1 MKIINN
7 KTVTVST
14 GDELKNVL
22 ENNNGYEYI
31 YLEDDIT
38 LKSGIRINSNKSNI
52 TINGTYQNT
61 IHTLT
66 GMDSSEELDTI
77 STTALTKQVKII
89 NMKIINTNIYGII
102 CVPEDDSYEEIVTIY
117 DNIIFNG
124 TQLSFNPYGTVKIT
138 NSVINIEDT
147 NGIKSQEVCE
157 AERVIIG
164 GKTNISSSSSDFQ
177 LFAFRSDSTNPYV
190 IFLCKSEVIIS
201 TDSREFMVGT
211 NKLNFTILHDTKVH
225 LTTGNGFASLPRY
238 GVNNVLIDE
247 RASFIFIEKSH
258 QRIPMWAIFGS
269 LTMKE
274 DSELQII
281 NSYDNTPSD
290 NYNIH
295 FKGTDCKINLYNPK
309 NLTIYTKNSNV
320 IYTDNPLTYYISC
333 SRINMW
339 QDSIQLS
346 NAGDINNLP
355 DYSWYKDNGLL
366 IIEGTITSALTS
378 ITKYN
383 ITTSELA
390 KLPNIGNFT
399 FQNRKQLSIGTVNMN
414 IHPINSTKNTISG
427 HTDSFADVLIKY
439 NGNSEIVNADDNGL
453 FEYNITSSIPD
464 NTTIELTS
472 NVSGSFIY
480 GTRTVTTPFTGE
492 LSLLEVNQSIDFAN
506 IPINNTY
513 IFPKTNDLK
522 TKIVDSRLNSSDWKL
537 YAYINNPLTSAN
549 GFILENALVFKKFD
563 NEIITLTSNPT
574 LVFTGENNKG
584 IVSFKELNWSTEKG
598 PLLDLT
604 NDALEANEE
613 YFAAINFS
621 IEE

>member
-1 MKIINN
+1 MNIINK
-7 KTVTVST
+7 KTVSVST
-14 GDELKNVL
+14 SNELKEVL

-31 YLEDDIT
+31 YLESDIT
-38 LKSGIRINSNKSNI
+38 LKSGIAVNSNKKKI
-52 TINGTYQNT
+52 IIDGTYLNT
-61 IHTLT
+61 MHTLT
-66 GMDSSEELDTI
+66 GMDSSLETDTI
-77 STTALTKQVKII
+77 STTALTKEVKII
-89 NMKIINTNIYGII
+89 NMKIINSNIYGII
-102 CVPEDDSYEEIVTIY
+102 YVPLDDSYEEITTIY

-138 NSVINIEDT
+138 NSTITVEDT
-147 NGIKSQEVCE
+147 NGVKSQEVCD

-164 GKTNISSSSSDFQ
+164 GKTNISSSATSYP
-177 LFAFRSDSTNPYV
+177 LFSFKSDSTNPSI
-190 IFLCKSEVIIS
+190 IFLCKSNIILS
-201 TDSREFMVGT
+201 TDARELMTGT

-225 LTTGNGFASLPRY
+225 LTTGNGFAPLPGY

-258 QRIPMWAIFGS
+258 QRVPMWVIYGN

-274 DSELQII
+274 DSELQVI

-295 FKGTDCKINLYNPK
+295 FKGTDCKLNLYNPK
-309 NLTIYTKNSNV
+309 NLTMYTKNSNV
-320 IYTDNPLTYYISC
+320 IYTDNSLTFNINC

-339 QDSIQLS
+339 PDSTQLS
-346 NAGDINNLP
+346 AAGDINNLP
-355 DYSWYKDNGLL
+355 NYSWYKNNSLL
-366 IIEGTITSALTS
+366 QIDGIMTSSMTAITHH
-378 ITKYN
+378 N

-390 KLPNIGNFT
+390 KLPNVGNFT
-399 FQNRKQLSIGTVNMN
+399 FQNRKQLSIGTTNMN

-439 NGNSEIVNADDNGL
+439 NGSSEIVNADDDGL
-453 FEYNITSSIPD
+453 FEYNITSSIAD
-464 NTTIELTS
+464 NTTIELTA

-492 LSLLEVNQSIDFAN
+492 LSLLEVNQSIDFSN
-506 IPINNTY
+506 IPINDTY
-513 IFPKTNDLK
+513 IFPKTSELK

-537 YAYINNPLTSAN
+537 YAYIDNPLTSSN
-549 GFILENALVFKKFD
+549 GFILENALVFKKFN
-563 NEIITLTSNPT
+563 NEVITLNSNPT
-574 LVFTGENNKG
+574 LVYTGENNGG

-613 YFAAINFS
+613 YFSTINFS

>member
-14 GDELKNVL
+14 SDELKNVL

-38 LKSGIRINSNKSNI
+38 LKSGIRINSNKRNI

-66 GMDSSEELDTI
+66 GMDSSEEFDTI

-89 NMKIINTNIYGII
+89 NIKIINTNIYGII

-238 GVNNVLIDE
+238 GVNNILIDE

-269 LTMKE
+269 LTIKE

-309 NLTIYTKNSNV
+309 NLTIYTKNSNI
-320 IYTDNPLTYYISC
+320 IYTDNSLTFNISC

-339 QDSIQLS
+339 QDSTQLS

-355 DYSWYKDNGLL
+355 NYSWYKNDNLL
-366 IIEGTITSALTS
+366 QIDGIMTSSMTAITHH
-378 ITKYN
+378 N
-383 ITTSELA
+383 MTTSELA
-390 KLPNIGNFT
+390 KLPDIGNFT

-506 IPINNTY
+506 IPINDTY
-513 IFPKTNDLK
+513 IFSKTNDLK

-563 NEIITLTSNPT
+563 NEIITLTSN
-574 LVFTGENNKG
+574 LH
-584 IVSFKELNWSTEKG
+584 
-598 PLLDLT
+598 
-604 NDALEANEE
+604 
-613 YFAAINFS
+613 
-621 IEE
+621 